1 MFVVINMPEPEI
13 GLSMLFCLGETFP
26 FLLKRLRE
34 VDVKHVEI
42 LDEGLH
48 TLNSRRIKSLKKVA
62 ESHDLD
68 LVVHAPFA
76 GINIA
81 VPSPVLRRA
90 ILRRLEKS
98 IFYAGQLDC
107 RLWLFH
113 PGLQT
118 GVSPFYP
125 GLDWKLNLDSVCILS
140 KIARKEGVEIAV
152 ENVPE
157 PYPFLMKTVEDFS
170 RFYNE
175 LEEEIGLVLDVA
187 HANLNRQIEDFFR
200 QFSEKIV
207 HMHVSDNHGTHDS
220 HVGIGHGTIDWE
232 SVAKE
237 VKKAGYGNVIVLES
251 TEFVDESLQTL
262 RRLFT

>member
-1 MFVVINMPEPEI
+1 M
-13 GLSMLFCLGETFP
+13 
-26 FLLKRLRE
+26 
-34 VDVKHVEI
+34 
-42 LDEGLH
+42 
-48 TLNSRRIKSLKKVA
+48 
-62 ESHDLD
+62 
-68 LVVHAPFA
+68 
-76 GINIA
+76 
-81 VPSPVLRRA
+81 
-90 ILRRLEKS
+90 
-98 IFYAGQLDC
+98 
-107 RLWLFH
+107 WLFH